1 MRQEAVLLV
10 DSGVMSDQG
19 KSRNENRGKAS
30 YLIRNEIRKKG
41 KSQPV
46 YRIVS
51 AQIPDFE
58 LCRLISNEE

>member
-19 KSRNENRGKAS
+19 KSRNVNRGKAS
-30 YLIRNEIRKKG
+30 YIIRNETRKKG

-51 AQIPDFE
+51 AKF
-58 LCRLISNEE
+58 LTLNFVG

>member
-10 DSGVMSDQG
+10 DSGVMLDQG
-19 KSRNENRGKAS
+19 KSRNVNRGKAS
-30 YLIRNEIRKKG
+30 YIIRNEIRRKG

-51 AQIPDFE
+51 AKF
-58 LCRLISNEE
+58 LTLNFVG